1 MKALTNLLF
10 FLLFA
15 AEVAAQATPAS
26 LEFVQQPTS
35 AKAGA
40 TISPAVTVRI
50 LDVNGRPVNGSTL
63 EIILNFDNN
72 AGGGTLSGTTTVNAV
87 DGIAT
92 FGNLSIDKAGN
103 AYRLQAQA
111 QGLKPVASSNFNI
124 TAGDP
129 VEIRVFEGNNQTA
142 PKGTAVPIPPR
153 VLVVDQFKNKV
164 SGVHIRFTILE
175 GDGSVAPSTHVTTD
189 TSGTVAVT
197 SWVLSYGLNRLQA
210 ARFMPIALDI
220 PQPSIDPVVFQAT
233 GTAGPPVS
241 MEIVQGDQQTGFV
254 NSTLP
259 VNPVFR
265 VIDNEQFPVSGVSV
279 QFEIVEGGGQV
290 LPVAAVTTNSEGL
303 ASVQSWRLG
312 PAPGNN
318 RLRARITSNASI
330 QAEVTAISEPLPGTG
345 VPTNL
350 TKQDGDN
357 QEAEVE
363 TEVPIPPRVRVT
375 DPHGNPVAGVPIRFE
390 IGFGDGSVDPVGP
403 IDTDQNGEAQ
413 LNGWRLGPEPGQN
426 TLTVMAEGI
435 DGAATF
441 VANGIAR
448 PNGGDGDGD
457 GDGGGDG
464 DDDGGDGGDD
474 GEGGGDDD
482 GGDDGENT
490 SNKAPTMNALPPITI
505 FHSAG
510 EVAIGLSGISAGE
523 GESQTIS
530 ISARTDDPALIS
542 VLSVQY
548 TSPQTTGIL
557 RFMNDRTRTGS
568 TVIHVVVRDNGGT
581 ADGGVDS
588 LVVSFPV
595 TVLLNTSDE
604 VDAVLPQTFALGQ
617 NYPNPFNPSTMIPFS
632 LPERTHVRLD
642 VYDVSGRLV
651 TRLVDHEM
659 AAGTHRTPFNADALS
674 SGLYIVRLNTPFGS
688 KSIRVSLV
696 K

>member
-1 MKALTNLLF
+1 MKALTYLVF

-35 AKAGA
+35 TKAGS
-40 TISPAVTVRI
+40 TISPAITVRI
-50 LDVNGRPVNGSTL
+50 LDINGRPVNGSTL
-63 EIILNFDNN
+63 EINLSFDNN
-72 AGGGTLSGTTTVNAV
+72 AGGGTLSGTTTVSAV

-92 FGNLSIDKAGN
+92 FGNMSIDKAGN

-142 PKGTAVPIPPR
+142 PKGNAVPIPPR
-153 VLVVDQFKNKV
+153 VLVLDQFENKV

-175 GDGSVAPSTHVTTD
+175 GNGSVTPTTHVTTD
-189 TSGTVAVT
+189 TSGTAAA
-197 SWVLSYGLNRLQA
+197 SAWVLAYGPNRLQA
-210 ARFMPIALDI
+210 ARFFPVAIDL
-220 PQPSIDPVVFQAT
+220 PQPQIDPVVFVAT
-233 GTAGPPVS
+233 GTAGPAANIEVV
-241 MEIVQGDQQTGFV
+241 EGDLQSGFV
-254 NSTLP
+254 NSILP
-259 VNPVFR
+259 INPVFR
-265 VIDNEQFPVSGVSV
+265 VIDDEQYPVSGASV

-312 PAPGNN
+312 PTPGEN
-318 RLRARITSNASI
+318 RLRARVTTNASV
-330 QAEVTAISEPLPGTG
+330 QAEVTSIAELLPGTG
-345 VPTNL
+345 VPTYL
-350 TKQDGDN
+350 TKLDGDN

-390 IGFGDGSVDPVGP
+390 IGFGDGSIDPEGP

-413 LNGWRLGPEPGQN
+413 LIGWRLGPEPGQN
-426 TLTVMAEGI
+426 TLTVMAEVI
-435 DGAATF
+435 NGAATF

-448 PNGGDGDGD
+448 PNGGDG
-457 GDGGGDG
+457 
-464 DDDGGDGGDD
+464 GGDD
-474 GEGGGDDD
+474 GD

-490 SNKAPTMNALPPITI
+490 ANKAPTMHALPPITI

-510 EVAIGLSGISAGE
+510 EVAIGLSGISAGD

-530 ISARTDDPALIS
+530 ISAKTDDPTLIS
-542 VLSVQY
+542 VLSIQY
-548 TSPQTTGIL
+548 TSPQSTGIL

-568 TVIHVVVRDNGGT
+568 TIIHVVVRDNGGT

-604 VDAVLPQTFALGQ
+604 DDKVLPQSYELGQ
-617 NYPNPFNPSTMIPFS
+617 NYPNPFNPGTIIPFS
-632 LPERTHVRLD
+632 LPERTHVRMD

-651 TRLVDHEM
+651 TRLIDQDM
-659 AAGTHRTPFNADALS
+659 AAGAHRIPFKADALS
-674 SGLYIVRLNTPFGS
+674 SGLYIVRLNTTLGS